1 MTVARTSNLKQHERI
16 HKRHTKKEIQEL
28 QEVKAEL
35 ELEIIE
41 T

>member
-16 HKRHTKKEIQEL
+16 HKRHAKKEIQEL